1 MQSTSYKRL
10 IFVILALVCSMMGI
24 QTDVS
29 QLSEPLCHR
38 RLVLK
43 QGYLNGHHV
52 AEII

>member
-1 MQSTSYKRL
+1 MQNTSYKRL
-10 IFVILALVCSMMGI
+10 FFIFSALVCSMMGI

-43 QGYLNGHHV
+43 QEYLNGHHV
-52 AEII
+52 VEII